1 MTVPSDGIKKPR
13 GKYWWITLARGVF
26 ALALGLGLFLPY
38 VDSQSNLLN
47 FMAMY
52 WLFSGI
58 SSISWGLRGAR
69 RKGVWFVAGLLGITG
84 GALILLRPQTAPIIA
99 PEVFPVMLGVIAVLT
114 GLVHVF
120 GGFQSRHSKE
130 REWTLSSFLL
140 GITEIGLGVLILA
153 TLEDPDPHR
162 ALIWLAAAW
171 ATVGG
176 VGLILISIGQR
187 QQYLDHF
194 IDDEA
199 DKQPGFEKNNEDK

>member
-1 MTVPSDGIKKPR
+1 MTAPSDGIQKTR

-26 ALALGLGLFLPY
+26 ALALGLGLFLPI
-38 VDSQSNLLN
+38 VDSTNNLLN

-69 RKGVWFVAGLLGITG
+69 RKGLWFVAGIMGITG
-84 GALILLRPQTAPIIA
+84 GSVILLRPRTAPIIA
-99 PEVFPVMLGVIAVLT
+99 PEAFPVMLGVIALLT

-153 TLEDPDPHR
+153 TLEDPHR
-162 ALIWLAAAW
+162 ALIWVAAAW

-176 VGLILISIGQR
+176 VGLILLSIR
-187 QQYLDHF
+187 QKRLYQDHF
-194 IDDEA
+194 S
-199 DKQPGFEKNNEDK
+199 

>member
-26 ALALGLGLFLPY
+26 ALALGLGLFLPF
-38 VDSQSNLLN
+38 VDSQSSLLN

-58 SSISWGLRGAR
+58 SSISWGFRGAR
-69 RKGVWFVAGLLGITG
+69 RKGVWLVAGLLGITG
-84 GALILLRPQTAPIIA
+84 GSLILLRPQTAPIIA
-99 PEVFPVMLGVIAVLT
+99 PEVFPIMLGVIAVLT

-153 TLEDPDPHR
+153 TLEDPHR

-187 QQYLDHF
+187 RQYLGHF

-199 DKQPGFEKNNEDK
+199 DR

>member
-1 MTVPSDGIKKPR
+1 MTVPSDRVKKPR
-13 GKYWWITLARGVF
+13 GKFWWITLARGVF

-84 GALILLRPQTAPIIA
+84 GALILLRPRTAPIIA
-99 PEVFPVMLGVIAVLT
+99 PEVFPIMLGVIAVLT

-153 TLEDPDPHR
+153 TLEDPHR

-187 QQYLDHF
+187 RHYRDHF

>member
-1 MTVPSDGIKKPR
+1 MTVNSDGVNKPR
-13 GKYWWITLARGVF
+13 GKFWWITLARGVF
-26 ALALGLGLFLPY
+26 ALALGLGLFMPF
-38 VDSQSNLLN
+38 VDSQSSLLN

-69 RKGVWFVAGLLGITG
+69 HKGMWFVAGLMGITG
-84 GALILLRPQTAPIIA
+84 GALILLRPRAAPIIA
-99 PEVFPVMLGVIAVLT
+99 PEVFPIMLGVIALLT

-120 GGFQSRHSKE
+120 GGFQSRHNIE

-140 GITEIGLGVLILA
+140 GITEIGLGVLILVS
-153 TLEDPDPHR
+153 LEDPHQ
-162 ALIWLAAAW
+162 ALIWVAAAW

-187 QQYLDHF
+187 RLYRDHF
-194 IDDEA
+194 IGD
-199 DKQPGFEKNNEDK
+199 